1 MDTAMNFIEITKN
14 DLIGVNTIDEQ
25 HQSMALLVN
34 KLYDKINS
42 ADKKMIRNY
51 LYKLLEVVEVHFETE
66 ENLMRST
73 KFPGYISH
81 KLEHDRFY
89 KQMLTSTDRYSKGL
103 ETIEL
108 EQLKGIKRWF
118 FNHIELSDKKCGK
131 YFIENGIS

>member
-1 MDTAMNFIEITKN
+1 MNFIEITKN
-14 DLIGVNTIDEQ
+14 DLIGVNSIDEQ

-34 KLYDKINS
+34 RLYDKIIS
-42 ADKKMIRNY
+42 SDKKIIQNY

-89 KQMLTSTDRYSKGL
+89 KQILTSTDRFSKGL
-103 ETIEL
+103 EMIGL
-108 EQLKGIKRWF
+108 VQLKGIKHWF

>member
-1 MDTAMNFIEITKN
+1 MDSAMNFIVITKN

-25 HQSMALLVN
+25 HQSMAVLVN
-34 KLYDKINS
+34 KLYDKIIS
-42 ADKKMIRNY
+42 ADKKIIQNY
-51 LYKLLEVVEVHFETE
+51 LYKFLEVVEVHFETE

-73 KFPGYISH
+73 KFSGYISH

-89 KQMLTSTDRYSKGL
+89 KQILTSTDRFSKGL
-103 ETIEL
+103 ETIGL

>member
-1 MDTAMNFIEITKN
+1 MNFIEITKN

-25 HQSMALLVN
+25 HQSMAVLVN
-34 KLYDKINS
+34 TLYDKIIS
-42 ADKKMIRNY
+42 ADKKMIHND
-51 LYKLLEVVEVHFETE
+51 LHKFLEVVEVHFETE

-89 KQMLTSTDRYSKGL
+89 KQILTSTDRFSKGL

-108 EQLKGIKRWF
+108 EQLKGIRQWF
-118 FNHIELSDKKCGK
+118 FNHLELSDKKCGK

>member
-14 DLIGVNTIDEQ
+14 DLIGVNSIDEQ

-34 KLYDKINS
+34 RLYDKIIS
-42 ADKKMIRNY
+42 SDKKIIQNY

-89 KQMLTSTDRYSKGL
+89 KQILTSTDRFSKGL
-103 ETIEL
+103 EMIGL
-108 EQLKGIKRWF
+108 VQLKGIKHWF